1 MDLPSDEQLACPQ
14 CGQVHQGARLVALPD
29 GRQVGNYSEAFRLY
43 HEAAWVLRK
52 KRTKR
57 TRMEYLDGVI
67 EKRGR
72 QAYEELREEMLRLW
86 QSRQK

>member
-1 MDLPSDEQLACPQ
+1 M
-14 CGQVHQGARLVALPD
+14 VRLPD
-29 GRQVGNYSEAFRLY
+29 GREVGSYSEAFRRY

-57 TRMEYLDGVI
+57 TRIEYLDGVI

-72 QAYEELREEMLRLW
+72 QAYEELREEMLKLW

>member
-1 MDLPSDEQLACPQ
+1 M
-14 CGQVHQGARLVALPD
+14 VRLPD
-29 GRQVGNYSEAFRLY
+29 GREVGSYSEAFRRY
-43 HEAAWVLRK
+43 CEAAWVLRK

-57 TRMEYLDGVI
+57 TRMEYLDGVL

-72 QAYEELREEMLRLW
+72 QAYEDLREEMLTLW